1 MAWVPVEGTVMVAVA
16 VVPPPSV
23 LVATVLPSSVKVTV
37 PVAVM
42 ELVLLDANVAVT
54 NMLELAMGVVV
65 AGVTVSVVVA
75 LFTMMPTA
83 AEVAL

>member
-1 MAWVPVEGTVMVAVA
+1 
-16 VVPPPSV
+16 
-23 LVATVLPSSVKVTV
+23 
-37 PVAVM
+37 M